1 MCIIINICTILGV
14 VFIDGPLWQE
24 QRRFCLQHL
33 RKLGLGR
40 RSMDEQIEAEAQ
52 DLVVTLQSKCN
63 DGSTPLQLHDAFN
76 VCVLNSLWAMLA
88 GYRFALNDKRLME
101 LLDIVHAS
109 FRMIDASGGLLN
121 QMPFLRFIAPNLSG
135 YNEILAILNRMWNF
149 LRVSNSLCGII
160 IGFNSHVFETSGK
173 HLYNAICC

>member
-1 MCIIINICTILGV
+1 MSHGSHVILQQSCNVSWQLCNVSWQRTLIDIFTTLGV
-14 VFIDGPLWQE
+14 VFTDGPMWQE

-40 RSMDEQIEAEAQ
+40 RSVDEQIEAEAQ
-52 DLVVTLQSKCN
+52 DLVVTLRSKCN

-76 VCVLNSLWAMLA
+76 VCVLNSLWALLA
-88 GYRFALNDKRLME
+88 GYRFALDDKRLME

-121 QMPFLRFIAPNLSG
+121 QMPFLRFIAPNFCG
-135 YNEILAILNRMWNF
+135 YNQLLAVLNQMWNF
-149 LRVSNSLCGII
+149 LRVSNS
-160 IGFNSHVFETSGK
+160 H
-173 HLYNAICC
+173 H

>member
-1 MCIIINICTILGV
+1 MCHGSCVTFHDNVHYNWHFYHLGV
-14 VFIDGPLWQE
+14 VFTDGPLWQE

-40 RSMDEQIEAEAQ
+40 RSVDEQIEAEAQ

-76 VCVLNSLWAMLA
+76 VCVLNSLWALLA
-88 GYRFALNDKRLME
+88 GYRFALDDKRLME

-121 QMPFLRFIAPNLSG
+121 QMPFLRFIAPHFSG
-135 YNEILAILNRMWNF
+135 YNQLLEILNRMWSF
-149 LRVSNSLCGII
+149 LRVSNS
-160 IGFNSHVFETSGK
+160 H
-173 HLYNAICC
+173 H